1 MNTNIDLFGHLPK
14 PTNMNST
21 EEKTGTHHDAGQQEP
36 DEHRGEVNRFGTYED
51 FRKRIL
57 DVDPNASPECISQEV
72 WQGIVDREIKD
83 DQSANRVNAWREQA
97 LERGKAINAFFLA
110 NKPKDW
116 LVKWIRKTKS
126 LHAFKGALFTAENM
140 LSQIVTPK
148 PDIIGDWLRI
158 GDIGFIFA
166 ERGVGKT
173 WYAMELGK
181 SIAMNNPMGPWGAS
195 GTPIKVLYVDGE
207 VSAADVKDRNFAL
220 SITGSDFVYLNHEL
234 LFDMEQSTMDVA
246 EPHQQEA
253 FLSLCL
259 DNGFKV
265 VIMDNL
271 SCLAPT
277 VDENDS
283 LDWSSTLLS
292 WVLRIRRHGITLIF
306 IQHAGR
312 NGQMRGHS
320 KREDQ
325 ANWIIKLN
333 KVENIDTQEGAMFTS
348 VFEKNRNAKKWP
360 QVYEWQFK
368 PVGNKTLVTFKQA
381 DVYVMFRRN
390 IEEGVHSNKELADK
404 LGKQPADIS
413 KMAARG
419 GKEGWLEIRK
429 GKYYC
434 KK

>member
-1 MNTNIDLFGHLPK
+1 
-14 PTNMNST
+14 
-21 EEKTGTHHDAGQQEP
+21 
-36 DEHRGEVNRFGTYED
+36 
-51 FRKRIL
+51 
-57 DVDPNASPECISQEV
+57 
-72 WQGIVDREIKD
+72 
-83 DQSANRVNAWREQA
+83 
-97 LERGKAINAFFLA
+97 
-110 NKPKDW
+110 
-116 LVKWIRKTKS
+116 
-126 LHAFKGALFTAENM
+126 
-140 LSQIVTPK
+140 
-148 PDIIGDWLRI
+148 
-158 GDIGFIFA
+158 
-166 ERGVGKT
+166 
-173 WYAMELGK
+173 
-181 SIAMNNPMGPWGAS
+181 
-195 GTPIKVLYVDGE
+195 
-207 VSAADVKDRNFAL
+207 
-220 SITGSDFVYLNHEL
+220 
-234 LFDMEQSTMDVA
+234 
-246 EPHQQEA
+246 
-253 FLSLCL
+253 
-259 DNGFKV
+259 
-265 VIMDNL
+265 
-271 SCLAPT
+271 
-277 VDENDS
+277 